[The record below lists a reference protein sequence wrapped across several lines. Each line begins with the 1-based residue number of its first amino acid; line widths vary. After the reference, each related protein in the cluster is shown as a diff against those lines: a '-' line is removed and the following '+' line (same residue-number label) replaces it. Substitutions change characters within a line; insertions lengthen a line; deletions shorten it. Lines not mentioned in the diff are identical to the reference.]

1 MSQTRCG
8 QAHRRVQLTKTD
20 QNVVVNQGE
29 FSLQPD
35 LARWLGIA
43 LFPSRFWHDFA
54 QTRSPPAA
62 SLAEVRGFLGEF
74 KFSVKIARLL
84 ADMVPS
90 PQTAGTK
97 QGVAVSGD
105 ESLLNA
111 IFEST

>member
-29 FSLQPD
+29 FSLQLD
-35 LARWLGIA
+35 LVSWLGVK

-54 QTRSPPAA
+54 ETRSPPAA

-74 KFSVKIARLL
+74 KFSVKIAPDFADLPRLHV
-84 ADMVPS
+84 DS
-90 PQTAGTK
+90 
-97 QGVAVSGD
+97 
-105 ESLLNA
+105 
-111 IFEST
+111 